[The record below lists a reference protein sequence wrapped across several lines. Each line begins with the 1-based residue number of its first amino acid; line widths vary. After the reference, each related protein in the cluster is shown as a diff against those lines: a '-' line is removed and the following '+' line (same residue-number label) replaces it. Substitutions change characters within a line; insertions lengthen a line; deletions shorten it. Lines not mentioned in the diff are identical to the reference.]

1 MDPTP
6 ENRPN
11 PSWRLLEEHVIL
23 RKILCSLSLACML
36 TATVPAQ
43 TIKLGSL
50 APEGSPWDKALRRIA
65 ADWQSASGGRLRVK
79 VFAGGI
85 AGDEPSMI
93 RKIRI
98 NQLQAAAI
106 TGVGLG
112 SIVEDFYAVQLPFV
126 IRTSGEMDYVMG
138 ELQPTFDRMFEEKGF
153 TLVAWFLAG
162 WAHLFSKTPVATPPE
177 AKQLKLHG
185 DPASPE
191 IIDAWEEMGFHV
203 VPVSST
209 EVLTAL
215 QSDLLEAFLLTPLTA
230 AAMQWFGLAKN
241 MMELPLAPMLSGIVV
256 SARVWEG
263 IPDPLKGELLAIV
276 ERHLTT
282 LGEETADLEHEALQ
296 IMMENGLRIQPVSP
310 GESAEWQR
318 VVDDGLELVNGTVVS
333 EQMFDRVKILLDQY
347 RRR

>member
-1 MDPTP
+1 
-6 ENRPN
+6 
-11 PSWRLLEEHVIL
+11 
-23 RKILCSLSLACML
+23 L
-36 TATVPAQ
+36 TAALDAQ

-65 ADWQSASGGRLRVK
+65 ADWSAASHGRLRVR

-112 SIVEDFYAVQLPFV
+112 SIIEDFYAVQLPFL
-126 IRTSGEMDYVMG
+126 IRSSGEMEYVMG
-138 ELQPTFDRMFEEKGF
+138 ELQPTFNRMLEEKGF

-162 WAHLFSKTPVATPPE
+162 WAHLFSKTPVITPRD
-177 AKQLKLHG
+177 ARQLKLYA

-191 IIDAWEEMGFHV
+191 IVDAWKELGFHV
-203 VPVSST
+203 VPISST

-215 QSDLLEAFLLTPLTA
+215 QSDLVQAFMLTPLTA

-241 MMELPLAPMLSGIVV
+241 MMDLPLAPMLSGIVV
-256 SARVWEG
+256 SKRVWEG
-263 IPDPLKGELLAIV
+263 IPAALKLELLAIV
-276 ERHLTT
+276 EAHLST
-282 LGEETADLEHEALQ
+282 LNEETAALEQEAVRIMLDNGLQ
-296 IMMENGLRIQPVSP
+296 IHPVSP
-310 GESAEWQR
+310 QGTAEWER
-318 VVDDGLELVNGTVVS
+318 VMQEGLGLITGTVVS
-333 EQMFDRVKILLDQY
+333 EQMLAEVQMLLSEY
-347 RRR
+347 RSR

>member
-1 MDPTP
+1 
-6 ENRPN
+6 
-11 PSWRLLEEHVIL
+11 VAF
-23 RKILCSLSLACML
+23 RKILFCLCLSCTL
-36 TATVPAQ
+36 TAAVTAQ

-65 ADWQSASGGRLRVK
+65 ADWNAASEGRLRVK

-126 IRTSGEMDYVMG
+126 VRTSGEMEYVMD
-138 ELQPTFDRMFEEKGF
+138 ELQPTLNRMMEDKGF
-153 TLVAWFLAG
+153 TVVAWFLAG
-162 WAHLFSKTPVATPPE
+162 WAYLFSKTPVVTPGE
-177 AKQLKLHG
+177 AKRLKLHA

-191 IIDAWEEMGFHV
+191 IVDAWKELGFHV
-203 VPVSST
+203 VPVAPT

-215 QSDLLEAFLLTPLTA
+215 QSDMLEAFLLTPLTA
-230 AAMQWFGLAKN
+230 AAMQWFGVAKN
-241 MMELPLAPMLSGIVV
+241 MMDLPLAPMLSGIVV
-256 SARVWEG
+256 SERVWDG
-263 IPDPLKGELLAIV
+263 IPEALKTELLAIV
-276 ERHLTT
+276 DRHLDT
-282 LGEETADLEHEALQ
+282 LSEETVALEDEAVQ
-296 IMMENGLRIQPVSP
+296 IMLENGLQIHPVSP
-310 GESAEWQR
+310 QGAAEWER
-318 VVDDGLELVNGTVVS
+318 VMGEGLDLITGTVVS
-333 EQMFDRVKILLDQY
+333 EQMFAEVQMILSEY

>member
-1 MDPTP
+1 
-6 ENRPN
+6 
-11 PSWRLLEEHVIL
+11 VGL
-23 RKILCSLSLACML
+23 RRILCCLCLWCTL
-36 TATVPAQ
+36 TSTAAAQ

-65 ADWQSASGGRLRVK
+65 VDWNAASGGRLRVK

-112 SIVEDFYAVQLPFV
+112 SIVEDFYAVQLPYV
-126 IRTSGEMDYVMG
+126 VRTSGEMEYVMG
-138 ELQPTFDRMFEEKGF
+138 DLQPTLNRMLEDKGF
-153 TLVAWFLAG
+153 TLVAWFMAG
-162 WAHLFSKTPVATPPE
+162 WAHLFSKTPVTTPRE
-177 AKQLKLHG
+177 AKRLRLQA

-191 IIDAWEEMGFHV
+191 IINAWEDLGFHV
-203 VPVSST
+203 VPIAST

-215 QSDLLEAFLLTPLTA
+215 QNDLVEAFLLTPLTA

-256 SARVWEG
+256 SERVWQG
-263 IPDPLKGELLAIV
+263 IPAPLKSELLAIV
-276 ERHLTT
+276 DGHLDT
-282 LGEETADLEHEALQ
+282 LSEETAALEQEAVQ
-296 IMMENGLRIQPVSP
+296 IMLENGLQIHPVSP
-310 GESAEWQR
+310 QASVEWER
-318 VVDDGLELVNGTVVS
+318 VMREGLGLVTGTVVS
-333 EQMFDRVKILLDQY
+333 EQMFARVQLLLEQY
-347 RRR
+347 RSR

>member
-1 MDPTP
+1 MAF
-6 ENRPN
+6 
-11 PSWRLLEEHVIL
+11 
-23 RKILCSLSLACML
+23 RKILFCLCLSCTLSA
-36 TATVPAQ
+36 AVAAQ

-65 ADWQSASGGRLRVK
+65 ADWNAASGGRLRVK

-126 IRTSGEMDYVMG
+126 VRTSGEMEYVMG
-138 ELQPTFDRMFEEKGF
+138 ELQPTLNRMLEEKGF
-153 TLVAWFLAG
+153 TLVAWFLTG
-162 WAHLFSKTPVATPPE
+162 WAYLFSKTPVATPGE
-177 AKQLKLHG
+177 AKRLKLHA

-191 IIDAWEEMGFHV
+191 IVDAWKELGFHV
-203 VPVSST
+203 VPIAPT

-230 AAMQWFGLAKN
+230 AAMQWFGMAKN
-241 MMELPLAPMLSGIVV
+241 MMDLPLAPMLSGIVV
-256 SARVWEG
+256 SERVWDG
-263 IPDPLKGELLAIV
+263 IPEALKTELLAIV
-276 ERHLTT
+276 DRHLDT
-282 LGEETADLEHEALQ
+282 LSEETAVLEDEAVRIMLQNGLQ
-296 IMMENGLRIQPVSP
+296 IHPVSAQ
-310 GESAEWQR
+310 GAAEWER
-318 VVDDGLELVNGTVVS
+318 VMEEGLDLITGTVVS
-333 EQMFDRVKILLDQY
+333 EQMFAEVQMILSEY

>member
-1 MDPTP
+1 
-6 ENRPN
+6 
-11 PSWRLLEEHVIL
+11 L
-23 RKILCSLSLACML
+23 RKILCGLCLACTL
-36 TATVPAQ
+36 TATVTAQ

-65 ADWQSASGGRLRVK
+65 ADWNAASGGRLRVK

-126 IRTSGEMDYVMG
+126 VRTSQEMEYVMD
-138 ELQPTFDRMFEEKGF
+138 ELQPTLNRMLEQKGF

-162 WAHLFSKTPVATPPE
+162 WAHLFSKTPVVTPRD
-177 AKQLKLHG
+177 AQRLKLHA

-191 IIDAWEEMGFHV
+191 IVDAWKELGFHV
-203 VPVSST
+203 VPVAST

-215 QSDLLEAFLLTPLTA
+215 QSDLLEAFMLTPLTA
-230 AAMQWFGLAKN
+230 AAMQWFGVAKN
-241 MMELPLAPMLSGIVV
+241 MMDLPLAPMLSGIVV
-256 SARVWEG
+256 SQRVWDG
-263 IPDPLKGELLAIV
+263 IPAALKRELLAIV
-276 ERHLTT
+276 DRHLNT
-282 LGEETADLEHEALQ
+282 LSEETAALEEEAVQ
-296 IMMENGLRIQPVSP
+296 IMLENGLQIHPVTP
-310 GESAEWQR
+310 QDAAQWER
-318 VVDDGLELVNGTVVS
+318 VMEEGLDLVTGTVVS
-333 EQMFDRVKILLDQY
+333 QQMFAEVQMILAEY

>member
-1 MDPTP
+1 MV
-6 ENRPN
+6 
-11 PSWRLLEEHVIL
+11 RL
-23 RKILCSLSLACML
+23 RNLCCLFLFCAL
-36 TATVPAQ
+36 GATVTAQ

-65 ADWQSASGGRLRVK
+65 ADWNTVSGGRLRVK
-79 VFAGGI
+79 VFGGGI

-126 IRTSGEMDYVMG
+126 VRTSGEMQYVMG
-138 ELQPTFDRMFEEKGF
+138 ELRPTLDRMLEEKGF

-162 WAHLFSKTPVATPPE
+162 WAHLFSKTPVLTPQD
-177 AKQLKLHG
+177 AKRLKMHG

-191 IIDAWEEMGFHV
+191 IVDAWKELGFHV
-203 VPVSST
+203 VPVAPT

-215 QSDLLEAFLLTPLTA
+215 QSDMLESFLLTPLTA
-230 AAMQWFGLAKN
+230 AAMQWFGVAKN

-256 SARVWEG
+256 SERVWKGLPE
-263 IPDPLKGELLAIV
+263 PLQAELVAVV
-276 ERHLTT
+276 ERHLST
-282 LGEETADLEHEALQ
+282 LSEETAALEQEAVR
-296 IMMENGLRIQPVSP
+296 IMLENGLQIHPVSDQTVR
-310 GESAEWQR
+310 EWEE
-318 VVDDGLELVNGTVVS
+318 VMEEGLDLVTGTVVS
-333 EQMFDRVKILLDQY
+333 EQMFDEVQKLLEEY